1 MIFLSKRG
9 DMIFEILVL
18 LVTLILLLYLQSK
31 NKNSWKVFLIT
42 AIGVLLFEYFTQ
54 ALWFNQNLEN
64 WAYLYLDISWVLT
77 LLWTNVILF
86 SIFTIENLNPR
97 VSEIK
102 KFFMSIGIITIFV
115 VVIEWILIRTNIRGY
130 PQVILDLYESL
141 PRLFGIVPLKE
152 LIYVIA
158 FMSLVVA
165 FTRYWQENYNLKFN
179 DLKGGKDRKSTRLN
193 SSHMS

>member
-1 MIFLSKRG
+1 
-9 DMIFEILVL
+9 MIFEL
-18 LVTLILLLYLQSK
+18 LVIVITIALLIFLQSK

-64 WAYLYLDISWVLT
+64 WAYLYLDVSWIMT

-86 SIFTIENLNPR
+86 SIFVVESLKPKAR
-97 VSEIK
+97 EVK
-102 KFFMSIGIITIFV
+102 KFFMSIGIITLFV
-115 VVIEWILIRTNIRGY
+115 LIIEWILIRTNIRGY

-152 LIYVIA
+152 LIYVFA

-165 FTRYWQENYNLKFN
+165 FTRYWQEIYDIKFDKFN
-179 DLKGGKDRKSTRLN
+179 GGKKR
-193 SSHMS
+193 

>member
-1 MIFLSKRG
+1 
-9 DMIFEILVL
+9 MIFEILVL

-179 DLKGGKDRKSTRLN
+179 DLKGGKRK
-193 SSHMS
+193 